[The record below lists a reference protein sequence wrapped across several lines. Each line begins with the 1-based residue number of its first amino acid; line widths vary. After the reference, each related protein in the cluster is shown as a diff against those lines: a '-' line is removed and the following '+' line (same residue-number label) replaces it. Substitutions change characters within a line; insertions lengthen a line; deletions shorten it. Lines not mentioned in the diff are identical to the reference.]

1 MLNLTG
7 HSLLMAPL
15 AHSLWVDFFQ
25 RTWRRFLQESVSEQR
40 EVLVSIQLSLFK
52 VLPVPL
58 PISFPL
64 PQPVPLLLK
73 IQVCARWQ
81 SFEREPVQSLLDVVS
96 VQHTF

>member
-1 MLNLTG
+1 MLNLIG
-7 HSLLMAPL
+7 PLLLMAPL

-25 RTWRRFLQESVSEQR
+25 RTWRQFLQESVSEQR

-58 PISFPL
+58 PISLPL

-73 IQVCARWQ
+73 IQVCAHWQ
-81 SFEREPVQSLLDVVS
+81 SFEREPVQSSLDVVS